1 MSGNLKDMI
10 DGVCDAMQSDVN
22 LSAEEWAAQ
31 PVFPVPLEN
40 VRGFLEDGLK
50 KFRQGAELKDG
61 GRAGMETALF
71 GALFMLGSQLIRY
84 RDKELLEPLV
94 TLVRA

>member
-1 MSGNLKDMI
+1 LNGNLKDMT
-10 DGVCDAMQSDVN
+10 DGFCDAMQSDVN
-22 LSAEEWAAQ
+22 FSAEEWAAQ

-40 VRGFLEDGLK
+40 VRGFLEEGLK

-84 RDKELLEPLV
+84 RDKNCWSRL
-94 TLVRA
+94 